1 MNKNYDWNETN
12 TGVTIIFPLLYKID
26 KKKFDY
32 TLTDSYI
39 KLNLYQMKQLHFID
53 LMGEINVDES
63 KIVFEENKLIFNLSK
78 KENGLW
84 KKLESNLSKDEL
96 KERRKKA
103 NERLEEAIKQ
113 KRELAENKKKEFE
126 KFVVEQSIKIDDN
139 RREEIRTKKEEEKT
153 AAEKD
158 LYKFVDKIDNGKIDE
173 EADEDDENDKKNEK
187 NAKKIEN
194 DENININQ
202 KVEEETKINEENEE
216 EQKNNMNK
224 TETETEN
231 KNIDKKDENDDNK
244 NKNEND
250 VKYKLEEDPY
260 KNEAETF
267 KTEEI
272 KDPTPI
278 KHSIESRRNQIFFD
292 ENESKNKNKNNKKDN
307 TEKPLVIQSPLVQEN
322 NFQNTLKALINRE
335 EKNKEPPK
343 PQPTN
348 IRKDKTY
355 KVNLTKKMI
364 PTFAARESLAKEPPY
379 PKSKKYVPE
388 KNYLGQE
395 IDEKNPIWAKQRGDN
410 FYNNKDYR
418 SAINAYNTA
427 LDLDPYFHKVLI
439 NRGTS
444 YMCLGEF
451 DLALSDFNK
460 AIDLINSIDKKE
472 RSDAFYDRINVR
484 ALSKIYAVYALRQ
497 EYQKALD
504 IINEKLLLKEHAFP
518 FIIPEDKWKK
528 IENDKKL
535 IESRMKNEK
544 LKENG
549 DKLLVQKKLDEAE
562 KIYKEILDIEPDN
575 ERVLSNLS
583 MIYLFQGKYDDV
595 ISICTKILGIFQKFK
610 ERIKIKNMN
619 NLFEIKILLR
629 RAKCYEIKNEMYK
642 AQKDVESIE
651 KLSISNQ
658 NVLKEVKE
666 VKDKLKIHVVDS
678 YKQSAN
684 EHLSKQEFSEALDF
698 YNKAIDVVKFS
709 NIYNKID
716 LVKILLNRTAC
727 LIKLTQYDNTFLE
740 FERIL
745 SILSKQKAIAD
756 IQSNIILSEEVK
768 DLEFKT
774 LVKRAYVYTLNNKY
788 EEAIKDYN
796 RALELKPGD
805 IKIKENLA
813 KLKALEK

>member
-12 TGVTIIFPLLYKID
+12 TGVTITFPLLYKID

-32 TLTDSYI
+32 TITDSYI
-39 KLNLYQMKQLHFID
+39 KLNLYQMKQFHFID
-53 LMGEINVDES
+53 LMGEVDVDSS
-63 KIVFEENKLIFNLSK
+63 KIVFEENKIIFNLSK

-84 KKLESNLSKDEL
+84 KKLESNLPKEEL

-103 NERLEEAIKQ
+103 NERLEESIKQ
-113 KRELAENKKKEFE
+113 KRELATNKKKEFE
-126 KFVVEQSIKIDDN
+126 KFVVDQSIKIDDE

-158 LYKFVDKIDNGKIDE
+158 LYKFVNKIDNRKVDE
-173 EADEDDENDKKNEK
+173 DEDEDDINKEK
-187 NAKKIEN
+187 NK
-194 DENININQ
+194 ENINKEIEESKNNEDI
-202 KVEEETKINEENEE
+202 EEE
-216 EQKNNMNK
+216 NK
-224 TETETEN
+224 TDN
-231 KNIDKKDENDDNK
+231 KEDKDNDNK
-244 NKNEND
+244 NNKFR
-250 VKYKLEEDPY
+250 YKLEEDPY
-260 KNEAETF
+260 KNEEEVF
-267 KTEEI
+267 KREEI

-278 KHSIESRRNQIFFD
+278 KHSIESRRNQIFSD
-292 ENESKNKNKNNKKDN
+292 EEKNKNKNSKE
-307 TEKPLVIQSPLVQEN
+307 EKPLVIDSPMVTEN
-322 NFQNTLKALINRE
+322 NFQNTLKALINKE
-335 EKNKEPPK
+335 EKKKEPPK

-348 IRKDKTY
+348 IRKQETI

-395 IDEKNPIWAKQRGDN
+395 IDEKNPIWAKQKGDN

-427 LDLDPYFHKVLI
+427 LDLDPNFHKVLI

-451 DLALSDFNK
+451 DLALNDFNR
-460 AIDLINSIDKKE
+460 AIDLINAIDKKE
-472 RSDAFYDRINVR
+472 RSDAFYDRINVK
-484 ALSKIYAVYALRQ
+484 ALSKMYAVYALRQ

-528 IENDKKL
+528 IEKDKIL

-549 DKLLVQKKLDEAE
+549 DKLLREKKLDEAE
-562 KIYKEILDIEPDN
+562 KIYKEILEIEPEN

-583 MIYLFQGKYDDV
+583 MIYLMKGKHDEV
-595 ISICTKILGIFQKFK
+595 ISICSKILGIFSKFK

-619 NLFEIKILLR
+619 NLFEIKVLLR
-629 RAKCYEIKNEMYK
+629 RAKCYKIKNDMDK

-658 NVLKEVKE
+658 NVLKEIKE
-666 VKDKLKIHVVDS
+666 IKDKLKIHVVDS

-684 EHLSKQEFSEALDF
+684 EHLAKQEFSEALDF

-756 IQSNIILSEEVK
+756 LQSNIILSEEVK
-768 DLEFKT
+768 NLEFAT
-774 LVKRAYVYTLNNKY
+774 LAKRAYVYSINNKI

-813 KLKALEK
+813 KLKTLER

>member
-12 TGVTIIFPLLYKID
+12 SGVTITFPLLYKID

-32 TLTDSYI
+32 TITDSYI
-39 KLNLYQMKQLHFID
+39 KLNLYEMKQFHFID
-53 LMGEINVDES
+53 LMGEIDVDSS
-63 KIVFEENKLIFNLSK
+63 KIVFEENKIIFNLTK
-78 KENGLW
+78 KENSLW
-84 KKLESNLSKDEL
+84 KKLESNLPKDEL

-103 NERLEEAIKQ
+103 NERLEESIKQ
-113 KRELAENKKKEFE
+113 KRELAQNKKKEFE

-158 LYKFVDKIDNGKIDE
+158 LYKFVEKIDNRNINGE
-173 EADEDDENDKKNEK
+173 DEDDTNNLQ
-187 NAKKIEN
+187 NN
-194 DENININQ
+194 NINKAI
-202 KVEEETKINEENEE
+202 EESKNNEEIEE
-216 EQKNNMNK
+216 D
-224 TETETEN
+224 N
-231 KNIDKKDENDDNK
+231 KNIDNEDNINSTEVS
-244 NKNEND
+244 NKFESEEKTLNE
-250 VKYKLEEDPY
+250 KSSSKLKITDDPY
-260 KNEAETF
+260 KNE
-267 KTEEI
+267 KIEEE

-278 KHSIESRRNQIFFD
+278 KHSIESRRKQIFSD
-292 ENESKNKNKNNKKDN
+292 EEIKKEN
-307 TEKPLVIQSPLVQEN
+307 LIKEKPLVVDSPMVTEN
-322 NFQNTLKALINRE
+322 NFQNTLRALINKE
-335 EKNKEPPK
+335 EKEKEPPK

-348 IRKDKTY
+348 IRKPGTI

-418 SAINAYNTA
+418 SAINAYNNA
-427 LDLDPYFHKVLI
+427 LDLDPTFHKVLI
-439 NRGTS
+439 NRGTAF
-444 YMCLGEF
+444 MCLGEF

-460 AIDLINSIDKKE
+460 AINLINEIDKKE
-472 RSDAFYDRINVR
+472 RSDAFYDRINVK

-518 FIIPEDKWKK
+518 FIIPEEKWKK
-528 IENDKKL
+528 IEKDKFL
-535 IESRMKNEK
+535 IESRMKNEI
-544 LKENG
+544 LKEKG
-549 DKLLVQKKLDEAE
+549 DKVLREKKLEDAE
-562 KIYKEILDIEPDN
+562 KIYKEILDIEPEN

-583 MIYLFQGKYDDV
+583 MVYLFQGKYDEV
-595 ISICTKILGIFQKFK
+595 IQICSKILGIFQRFK
-610 ERIKIKNMN
+610 EKIKIKNMN
-619 NLFEIKILLR
+619 NLFEIKVLLR
-629 RAKCYEIKNEMYK
+629 RAKCYEIKNEMFK
-642 AQKDVESIE
+642 AQKDIESIE
-651 KLSISNQ
+651 KLSISNP

-666 VKDKLKIHVVDS
+666 IKDKLKIHVVDS

-684 EHLSKQEFSEALDF
+684 EHLAKQEFSEALDY
-698 YNKAIDVVKFS
+698 YNKAIEVVKFS

-716 LVKILLNRTAC
+716 LVKILLNRTSC
-727 LIKLTQYDNTFLE
+727 LIKLTQYDNTFIE

-745 SILSKQKAIAD
+745 NILSKQKAIAD

-768 DLEFKT
+768 KLEFAT
-774 LVKRAYVYTLNNKY
+774 LVKRGYVYSINNKI

>member
-32 TLTDSYI
+32 TLADSYI

-63 KIVFEENKLIFNLSK
+63 KIVFEENKIIFNLAK

-84 KKLESNLSKDEL
+84 KKLESNLPKDEL

-113 KRELAENKKKEFE
+113 KRELAETKKKEFE

-158 LYKFVDKIDNGKIDE
+158 LYKFVDKMDKGKIDE
-173 EADEDDENDKKNEK
+173 EVDEDDENVKKNDK
-187 NAKKIEN
+187 N
-194 DENININQ
+194 DENVNINQ
-202 KVEEETKINEENEE
+202 KVEEETKINEENE
-216 EQKNNMNK
+216 N
-224 TETETEN
+224 
-231 KNIDKKDENDDNK
+231 DNK
-244 NKNEND
+244 NNDNTNDNNNNNEKNE
-250 VKYKLEEDPY
+250 VKHKLEEDPY
-260 KNEAETF
+260 KNE
-267 KTEEI
+267 EEI
-272 KDPTPI
+272 FKREEVKDPTPI

-292 ENESKNKNKNNKKDN
+292 EEKNKNKNEMK
-307 TEKPLVIQSPLVQEN
+307 EKPIVIQSPMVAQN
-322 NFQNTLKALINRE
+322 NFQNTLKALINKE
-335 EKNKEPPK
+335 EKSKEPPK

-348 IRKDKTY
+348 IRKDKTI

-427 LDLDPYFHKVLI
+427 LDLDPNFHKVLI

-451 DLALSDFNK
+451 DLALNDFNK
-460 AIDLINSIDKKE
+460 AIDLINAIDKKE
-472 RSDAFYDRINVR
+472 RSDAFYDRINVK

-528 IENDKKL
+528 IEKDKVL

-549 DKLLVQKKLDEAE
+549 DKLLVQKKFEEAE
-562 KIYKEILDIEPDN
+562 KIYKEILDIEPEN

-583 MIYLFQGKYDDV
+583 MIYLFQGKHDEV

-610 ERIKIKNMN
+610 EKIKIKNMN
-619 NLFEIKILLR
+619 NLFEIKVLLR

-684 EHLSKQEFSEALDF
+684 EHLSKQEFSEALDY

-774 LVKRAYVYTLNNKY
+774 LVKRAYVYTINNKY

>member
-12 TGVTIIFPLLYKID
+12 TGVTISFPLLYKID

-32 TLTDSYI
+32 TITDSYI
-39 KLNLYQMKQLHFID
+39 KLNLYQMKQFHFID
-53 LMGEINVDES
+53 LMGEIDVDSS
-63 KIVFEENKLIFNLSK
+63 KIVFEGNKIIFNLSK

-84 KKLESNLSKDEL
+84 KKLESNLTKVEL

-103 NERLEEAIKQ
+103 NERLEESIKQ

-126 KFVVEQSIKIDDN
+126 KFVIDQSIKIDDE

-158 LYKFVDKIDNGKIDE
+158 LYKFVDKIDKGKIDE
-173 EADEDDENDKKNEK
+173 EEDEDDINKEK
-187 NAKKIEN
+187 NITNEN
-194 DENININQ
+194 NNMNINKEI
-202 KVEEETKINEENEE
+202 EESKNNEDIEE
-216 EQKNNMNK
+216 EQNI
-224 TETETEN
+224 EEN
-231 KNIDKKDENDDNK
+231 KNEEVTKES
-244 NKNEND
+244 NEPTI
-250 VKYKLEEDPY
+250 KHRLEEDPY
-260 KNEAETF
+260 KNEKEN
-267 KTEEI
+267 EEI
-272 KDPTPI
+272 IDPTPI
-278 KHSIESRRNQIFFD
+278 KHSIESRRNQIFKD
-292 ENESKNKNKNNKKDN
+292 EEKNKVEKLKK
-307 TEKPLVIQSPLVQEN
+307 EKPLVIDSPMVTQN
-322 NFQNTLKALINRE
+322 NFENTLKALVNKE
-335 EKNKEPPK
+335 EKEKEPPK

-348 IRKDKTY
+348 IRKQETI

-418 SAINAYNTA
+418 SAINAYNNA
-427 LDLDPYFHKVLI
+427 LDLDPTFHKVLI

-460 AIDLINSIDKKE
+460 AIDLINAIDKKE
-472 RSDAFYDRINVR
+472 RSDAFYDRINVK
-484 ALSKIYAVYALRQ
+484 ALSKMYAVYALRQ

-504 IINEKLLLKEHAFP
+504 IIKEKLLLKEHAFP

-528 IENDKKL
+528 IEKDKVL

-544 LKENG
+544 LKEKG
-549 DKLLVQKKLDEAE
+549 DNLLKGKKLEEAE
-562 KIYKEILDIEPDN
+562 KVYKEILNIEPEN

-583 MIYLFQGKYDDV
+583 MIYLFHGKYDEV

-619 NLFEIKILLR
+619 NLFEIKVLLR

-642 AQKDVESIE
+642 AQKDIESIE
-651 KLSISNQ
+651 KLSILNQ
-658 NVLKEVKE
+658 NVWKEIKE
-666 VKDKLKIHVVDS
+666 IKDKLKIHVVDS

-684 EHLSKQEFSEALDF
+684 EHLAKQEFSEALDF

-716 LVKILLNRTAC
+716 LVKILLNRTSC
-727 LIKLTQYDNTFLE
+727 LIKLTQYDNTFIE

-756 IQSNIILSEEVK
+756 IQSNIILSDEVK
-768 DLEFKT
+768 RLEFTT
-774 LVKRAYVYTLNNKY
+774 LAKRAYVYSINNKI
-788 EEAIKDYN
+788 EDAIKDYN

>member
-12 TGVTIIFPLLYKID
+12 TGVTITFPLLYKID

-32 TLTDSYI
+32 QITDSYI
-39 KLNLYQMKQLHFID
+39 KLNLYQMKQFHFID
-53 LMGEINVDES
+53 LMGEIDVDSS
-63 KIVFEENKLIFNLSK
+63 KIVFEENKIIFNLSK

-84 KKLESNLSKDEL
+84 KKLESNLPKEEL

-103 NERLEEAIKQ
+103 NERLEESIKQ
-113 KRELAENKKKEFE
+113 KRELAINKKKEFE
-126 KFVVEQSIKIDDN
+126 KFVVDQSIKIDDE
-139 RREEIRTKKEEEKT
+139 RREEIRTKKQEEKT

-158 LYKFVDKIDNGKIDE
+158 LYKFVNKIDNRKLN
-173 EADEDDENDKKNEK
+173 EDDEGDEDDKKNE
-187 NAKKIEN
+187 
-194 DENININQ
+194 NINQ
-202 KVEEETKINEENEE
+202 KFEESKNNEIIDEEENKKEGDSKEENNEASE
-216 EQKNNMNK
+216 P
-224 TETETEN
+224 
-231 KNIDKKDENDDNK
+231 KK
-244 NKNEND
+244 
-250 VKYKLEEDPY
+250 YRLEEDPY
-260 KNEAETF
+260 KDEKETF
-267 KTEEI
+267 KREEI

-278 KHSIESRRNQIFFD
+278 KHNIESRRNQIFSD
-292 ENESKNKNKNNKKDN
+292 EDKNKKTKE
-307 TEKPLVIQSPLVQEN
+307 EKPIKIESPLVTEN
-322 NFQNTLKALINRE
+322 NFQNTLKALINKE
-335 EKNKEPPK
+335 EKKKEPPK

-348 IRKDKTY
+348 IRKQETI

-395 IDEKNPIWAKQRGDN
+395 IDEKNPIWAKQKGDN

-418 SAINAYNTA
+418 SAINAYNNA
-427 LDLDPYFHKVLI
+427 LDLDPHFHKVLI

-451 DLALSDFNK
+451 DLALNDFNR
-460 AIDLINSIDKKE
+460 AIDLINAIDKKE
-472 RSDAFYDRINVR
+472 RSDAFYDRINVK
-484 ALSKIYAVYALRQ
+484 ALSKMYAVYALRQ
-497 EYQKALD
+497 EYQKSLD

-528 IENDKKL
+528 IEKDKVL

-544 LKENG
+544 LKEKG
-549 DKLLVQKKLDEAE
+549 DNFFREGKIDEAE
-562 KIYKEILDIEPDN
+562 KTYKEILAIEPEN

-583 MIYLFQGKYDDV
+583 MIYLKKGKHDEV
-595 ISICTKILGIFQKFK
+595 ISICTKILGIFSKFK
-610 ERIKIKNMN
+610 EKIKIKNMN

-629 RAKCYEIKNEMYK
+629 RAKCYEIKNDMYK

-651 KLSISNQ
+651 KLSITNP
-658 NVLKEVKE
+658 NVLKEIKDI
-666 VKDKLKIHVVDS
+666 KDKLKIHVVDS

-684 EHLSKQEFSEALDF
+684 EHLAKQEFSEALDY

-727 LIKLTQYDNTFLE
+727 LTKLTQYDSTFIE

-756 IQSNIILSEEVK
+756 IQSNIILAEEVK
-768 DLEFKT
+768 NLEFVT
-774 LVKRAYVYTLNNKY
+774 LCKRAFIYSQNNKY

-813 KLKALEK
+813 KLKALER

>member
-63 KIVFEENKLIFNLSK
+63 KIVFEENKIIFNLAK

-84 KKLESNLSKDEL
+84 KKLESNLPKDEL

-113 KRELAENKKKEFE
+113 KRELAETKKKEFQ

-158 LYKFVDKIDNGKIDE
+158 LYKFVDKMDKGKIDE
-173 EADEDDENDKKNEK
+173 EVDEDDENVKKNDK
-187 NAKKIEN
+187 N
-194 DENININQ
+194 DENVNINQ
-202 KVEEETKINEENEE
+202 KVEEETKINEENE
-216 EQKNNMNK
+216 N
-224 TETETEN
+224 
-231 KNIDKKDENDDNK
+231 DNK
-244 NKNEND
+244 NNDNTNDNNNNNEKNE
-250 VKYKLEEDPY
+250 VKHKLEEDPY
-260 KNEAETF
+260 KNEEELF
-267 KTEEI
+267 KREEV

-278 KHSIESRRNQIFFD
+278 KHIESRRNQIFFD
-292 ENESKNKNKNNKKDN
+292 EEKNKNKNEMK
-307 TEKPLVIQSPLVQEN
+307 EKPIVIQSPMVAQN
-322 NFQNTLKALINRE
+322 NFQNTLKALINKE
-335 EKNKEPPK
+335 EKSKEPPK

-348 IRKDKTY
+348 IRKDKTI

-427 LDLDPYFHKVLI
+427 LDLDPNFHKVLI

-451 DLALSDFNK
+451 DLALNDFNK
-460 AIDLINSIDKKE
+460 AIDLINAIDKKE
-472 RSDAFYDRINVR
+472 RSDAFYDRINVK

-528 IENDKKL
+528 IEKDKVL

-549 DKLLVQKKLDEAE
+549 DKLLVQKKFEEAE
-562 KIYKEILDIEPDN
+562 KIYKEILDIEPEN

-583 MIYLFQGKYDDV
+583 MIYLFQGKHDEV

-610 ERIKIKNMN
+610 EKIKIKNMN
-619 NLFEIKILLR
+619 NLFEIKVLLR

-684 EHLSKQEFSEALDF
+684 EHLSKQEFSEALDY

-774 LVKRAYVYTLNNKY
+774 LVKRAYVYTINNKY